1 MFSHIILPLPQ
12 TVTKNSLMFQWFFSF
27 FFLSVVC
34 GDSTVFVQGFQA
46 KMSVWLWCRCPRKE
60 HALRQGKRAPP
71 ALWSLATNQPD
82 DGSAVVLLWVTE
94 ALRSLGMSDQQGSCA
109 MEGSLH
115 GCVRCSPF
123 SLCTGVWANR
133 SPVLTPTLP
142 HDCLSVHLNFKRNVE
157 KRGSCPVPA
166 EYPASQRLCS
176 HLGLVG
182 TAPKGLFRREVP
194 YWQ

>member
-1 MFSHIILPLPQ
+1 MAVMQMPEERACLEAGEKGS
-12 TVTKNSLMFQWFFSF
+12 SSF
-27 FFLSVVC
+27 VVS
-34 GDSTVFVQGFQA
+34 G
-46 KMSVWLWCRCPRKE
+46 
-60 HALRQGKRAPP
+60 H
-71 ALWSLATNQPD
+71 QPD

-166 EYPASQRLCS
+166 EYPASAAPVFPFGSCGYCS
-176 HLGLVG
+176 KRAL
-182 TAPKGLFRREVP
+182 
-194 YWQ
+194 